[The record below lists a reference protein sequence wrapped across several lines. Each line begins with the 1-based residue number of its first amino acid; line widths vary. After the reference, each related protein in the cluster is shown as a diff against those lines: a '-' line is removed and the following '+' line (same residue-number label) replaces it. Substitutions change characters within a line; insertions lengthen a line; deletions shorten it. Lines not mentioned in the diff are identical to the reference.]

1 MKLLRVGEKGREI
14 VAALDKDQKIR
25 EIGRASC
32 RERV

>member
-1 MKLLRVGEKGREI
+1 MRTDTI
-14 VAALDKDQKIR
+14 VAAATAMGNSGIGIIR